1 MKAKILKPHS
11 GIDLLGIMIM
21 IGKDDIKIERNP
33 QELVMMGN
41 IDGKKAVEDHMMIRI
56 KRIKTKIE
64 VAVEV
69 TKMIED
75 PVVVKGEMTI
85 ADLKK
90 RIVKRRGVVTVGGT
104 EEGVTGVGAEVEV
117 GEGEETGAGVEVEAA
132 V

>member
-33 QELVMMGN
+33 QELVTMGN